1 MRKTSPRIVFS
12 SSWSRVRQALE
23 DDEWQSNGRQGP
35 PSGPY
40 KGNCGQL

>member
-23 DDEWQSNGRQGP
+23 DDEWQFTAR
-35 PSGPY
+35 Y
-40 KGNCGQL
+40 I